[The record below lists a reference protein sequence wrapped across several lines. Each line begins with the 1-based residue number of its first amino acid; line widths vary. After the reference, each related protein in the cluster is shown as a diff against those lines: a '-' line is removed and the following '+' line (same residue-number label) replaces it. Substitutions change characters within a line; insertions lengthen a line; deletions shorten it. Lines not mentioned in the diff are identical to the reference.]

1 MKLLNKKI
9 SPILKLVLLFNFLI
23 GGVQASVISS
33 DRFLMK
39 ILDKTISLQ
48 DVTFQLRNVKALSC
62 IYEDSFVLQYFKK
75 DFVNQ
80 LEEFVSK
87 MPKEDEEVRSY
98 LTTKNETLKSIIY
111 FFKMLTYAEDQ
122 KIEVSTKA
130 KSLIRESA
138 KENQCNSNVL
148 YKDSLKTNFIS
159 LMEMEI
165 YLRTRYGNQVKT
177 KESFEAIRSSIEIFI
192 ESLDKQFTHEY
203 YW

>member
-1 MKLLNKKI
+1 M
-9 SPILKLVLLFNFLI
+9 I

-87 MPKEDEEVRSY
+87 MPTEDEEVRSY
-98 LTTKNETLKSIIY
+98 LTTKKETLKSIRY

-138 KENQCNSNVL
+138 QENQCNSNVL